1 MSVQPEFISLLQD
14 KKPLTINIFERKFIF
29 MTKMTVLKAFG
40 YTVAVGTGLQ
50 IVKKIP
56 IILDCII
63 SSITKRKF
71 PDMYDMVKEKIEK

>member
-1 MSVQPEFISLLQD
+1 
-14 KKPLTINIFERKFIF
+14 
-29 MTKMTVLKAFG
+29 MTKMTIWKAFG

-50 IVKKIP
+50 IVKKVP

-63 SSITKRKF
+63 SSITKHKF

>member
-1 MSVQPEFISLLQD
+1 
-14 KKPLTINIFERKFIF
+14 
-29 MTKMTVLKAFG
+29 MTKMTVWQAFG

-50 IVKKIP
+50 IVRKVP

>member
-1 MSVQPEFISLLQD
+1 MIFFEDIDLIGARFYRTAIIISRR
-14 KKPLTINIFERKFIF
+14 IIF
-29 MTKMTVLKAFG
+29 MTRMTVWKAFG

-50 IVKKIP
+50 IVKKVP